1 MHGLPFFALYNKKV
15 DMNSLLLPLLER
27 FLHSPAHTNGIKIW
41 GIFLSRYKNHRRN
54 TPSICCFKHVLCG
67 CLSLHYHYYY
77 YHYHCYSV
85 LFCLFTRTVI
95 TIIIISIDTIAG
107 TIIP

>member
-1 MHGLPFFALYNKKV
+1 MGSFYPVIKTI
-15 DMNSLLLPLLER
+15 DETRRR
-27 FLHSPAHTNGIKIW
+27 FVVLSTFYVNVFHSITIIT
-41 GIFLSRYKNHRRN
+41 IITIIVTR
-54 TPSICCFKHVLCG
+54 
-67 CLSLHYHYYY
+67 
-77 YHYHCYSV
+77 V